1 MMEQETDTLLEVGFS
16 SLNHVGEELCGD
28 HVETR
33 YSDDG
38 KVTLVLA
45 DGLGSGV
52 QASIL
57 STLTSNMLSSL
68 ISGGL
73 SLDEAVES
81 IIKTLPLAKNRG
93 NVAYSTFTILEVL
106 PDFTFHLVN
115 YDNPTPVFISDGK
128 VTPLGYSERMVLGK
142 KVFLAEGKL
151 KLNDTIIMMS
161 DGVLHAGVGETL
173 NFGWSEEEIS
183 SYMGALYD
191 PSISSK
197 NLATLLTDHCD
208 TLYNGRPG
216 DDTTSAVLRRRKKVH
231 VHYMVGPATSKE
243 DDEKMMKRFFSEADR
258 YVISGGTSAK
268 VAARYLHKEVGSDLD
283 YVDPSIP
290 PISHID
296 GVDLVTEGV
305 ITLNRLVMTAKDHLG
320 SNKGYFDWSY
330 KQDGVSL
337 LAKILFEEAS
347 DIDFYV
353 GCAVNPAHQDP
364 KYHIDITIKLQ
375 LVDELA
381 KLFKAMGKRI
391 TVHYF

>member
-1 MMEQETDTLLEVGFS
+1 MEEEGLLEVGYS

-33 YSDDG
+33 YGEDK

-57 STLTSNMLSSL
+57 STLTSNMLASL

-73 SLDEAVES
+73 SLEEAVES

-106 PDFTFHLVN
+106 PDFTFHLAN
-115 YDNPTPVFISDGK
+115 YDNPTPVYISGNS
-128 VTPLGYSERMVLGK
+128 VTPLGYSERNILGK
-142 KVFLAEGKL
+142 KVYIASGHLNM
-151 KLNDTIIMMS
+151 NDTLILMS

-208 TLYNGRPG
+208 VLYNGRPG
-216 DDTTSAVLRRRKKVH
+216 DDTTSAVLRRRKRVR

-243 DDEKMMKRFFSEADR
+243 DDAKMMEQFFSPADR
-258 YVISGGTSAK
+258 YIVSGGTSAK
-268 VAARYLHKEVGSDLD
+268 VAARYLNEEIGSDLD
-283 YVDPSIP
+283 YPDPSIP
-290 PISHID
+290 PISYIK

-305 ITLNRLVMTAKDHLG
+305 ITLNKLVAMAKDHLG
-320 SNKGYFDWSY
+320 SNKGYFGWSY

-337 LAKILFEEAS
+337 LSKSLFEEAT
-347 DIDFYV
+347 DVDFYV

-381 KLFKAMGKRI
+381 KRLKAMGKNI
-391 TVHYF
+391 AVHYF

>member
-1 MMEQETDTLLEVGFS
+1 MLDKDDVLEMAHS

-33 YSDDG
+33 YSPEG
-38 KVTLVLA
+38 KVTMVLA

-68 ISGGL
+68 ISGGV

-106 PDFTFHLVN
+106 PDFTFHLAN
-115 YDNPTPVFISDGK
+115 YDNPTPVYISHGS
-128 VTPLGYSERMVLGK
+128 VIPLGYNERTIFGK
-142 KVFLAEGKL
+142 KIAIASGKL
-151 KLNDTIIMMS
+151 EENDTIIMMS
-161 DGVLHAGVGETL
+161 DGVLHAGIGETL
-173 NFGWSEEEIS
+173 NFGWSEGEIS

-216 DDTTSAVLRRRKKVH
+216 DDTTSAVLRRRKRVH
-231 VHYMVGPATSKE
+231 AHYMVGPATSK
-243 DDEKMMKRFFSEADR
+243 DDDKKMMDLFFSPADR
-258 YVISGGTSAK
+258 YIVSGGSSSHV
-268 VAARYLHKEVGSDLD
+268 VANYLHKEIGTELD

-290 PISHID
+290 PISYIE

-305 ITLNRLVMTAKDHLG
+305 ITLNRLVNMAKDYLG
-320 SNKGYFDWSY
+320 PNKGYFDWSY

-337 LAKILFEEAS
+337 LSKMLFEEAT

-364 KYHIDITIKLQ
+364 AYHIDITIKLK

-381 KLFKAMGKRI
+381 KLFKTMGKRI
-391 TVHYF
+391 AVHYF

>member
-1 MMEQETDTLLEVGFS
+1 MSKDTLLETGYR

-28 HVETR
+28 HVEVR
-33 YSDDG
+33 FAENG
-38 KVTLVLA
+38 KVTMVLA

-73 SLDEAVES
+73 SLDEAVEG

-106 PDFTFHLVN
+106 PDDTFHLAN
-115 YDNPTPVFISDGK
+115 YDNPTPVYISGGL
-128 VTPLGYSERMVLGK
+128 VTPLGYTERMVHGK

-151 KLNDTIIMMS
+151 ALNDTIIMMS

-208 TLYNGRPG
+208 VLYNNRPG
-216 DDTTSAVLRRRKKVH
+216 DDTTSAVLRKRKRVH
-231 VHYMVGPATSKE
+231 VHYMVGPATAKE
-243 DDEKMMKRFFSEADR
+243 DDEKMMAEFFSPCDR
-258 YVISGGTSAK
+258 YVISGGTSSK
-268 VAARYLHKEVGSDLD
+268 VAARYLDKEIGTDLD
-283 YVDPSIP
+283 FVDPSVP

-305 ITLNRLVMTAKDHLG
+305 ITLNKLVMAAKDYLDQ
-320 SNKGYFDWSY
+320 NKQYFDWSY

-337 LAKILFEEAS
+337 LAKTLFEEAS

-364 KYHIDITIKLQ
+364 RFNIDITIKLQ

-381 KLFKAMGKRI
+381 RLFKKMGKKI
-391 TVHYF
+391 TIRYF

>member
-1 MMEQETDTLLEVGFS
+1 MLDKNDVLEMAYS

-33 YSDDG
+33 YSPEG
-38 KVTLVLA
+38 KVTMVLA

-68 ISGGL
+68 LSGGV

-106 PDFTFHLVN
+106 PDYTFHLAN
-115 YDNPTPVFISDGK
+115 YDNPTPVYISGGS
-128 VTPLGYSERMVLGK
+128 VIPLGYNERTIFGK
-142 KVFLAEGKL
+142 KIALASGKL
-151 KLNDTIIMMS
+151 EENDTIIMMS
-161 DGVLHAGVGETL
+161 DGVLHAGIGETL
-173 NFGWSEEEIS
+173 NFGWSEGEIA

-216 DDTTSAVLRRRKKVH
+216 DDTTSAVLRRRKRVH
-231 VHYMVGPATSKE
+231 AHYMVGPATSK
-243 DDEKMMKRFFSEADR
+243 DDDKKMMDLFFSPADR
-258 YVISGGTSAK
+258 YIVSGGSSAH
-268 VAARYLHKEVGSDLD
+268 VVVNYLHKEIGTELD

-290 PISHID
+290 PISYIE

-305 ITLNRLVMTAKDHLG
+305 ITLNRLVSMGKDYLG
-320 SNKGYFDWSY
+320 ANKGYFDWSY

-337 LAKILFEEAS
+337 LSKMLFEEAT

-364 KYHIDITIKLQ
+364 SYHIDITIKLK

-381 KLFKAMGKRI
+381 KLFKAMGKKI
-391 TVHYF
+391 AVYYF